1 MTCGSGI
8 VQLQSSPVKG
18 IVVSGLGLSC
28 SQGPQCS
35 AAQEIQFFHI
45 PSVDLVIQA
54 NLSLLL

>member
-18 IVVSGLGLSC
+18 IVSGLGLSC

-45 PSVDLVIQA
+45 PSVDPVIHA